1 MQAHESKSISWP
13 LLLLCGLSVSIGWGV
28 RGQFG
33 HEYGAALAGALGGMV
48 VALLSGREDWR
59 RRVHYFAFF
68 GAVGLAFGGGMSY
81 MKSIAYTQSSDSATV
96 LYGFACVFVLGFIWA
111 APGGAGMAIAAF
123 FDREELTKMFVPLT
137 AVFIAWY
144 FQDATRAWY
153 RGVTGG
159 AFRFVTGQAMSALLA
174 VTATLAVA
182 LVRRKYW
189 GRGCAL
195 IVYMGL
201 GWCAGHL
208 LLIELFHLD
217 MNPPRGDSW
226 AGYLGLVGGIL
237 AFCWRYRLGGV
248 GFATL
253 AVGFLGGIG
262 FALGAAIKVAVMAS
276 GFDTNWHSIME
287 QTQGFFIGIAI
298 AVGLGLLLRRAPP
311 ISDSPPVRPWTEVYS
326 VVFVLWLLIYLN
338 FRRSPGEWTKE
349 IATLTP
355 RLYGIPITGDLF
367 PSRGF
372 IGWLDIVY
380 LAIAFA
386 MILLLALH
394 LRRPL
399 PFIPVDWLGKGQLFY
414 LVFLWSVVTINFIDV
429 LPRFTPIRLVTE
441 WVITLN
447 AVVCTILLI
456 YGCFGA
462 RPRVPLRSDAP
473 YLSWIRNVVVFGIL
487 GAVVVCF
494 ASWGAKLAIYG
505 NSPVGKLAHDQIRFG
520 VNNTNT
526 IR

>member
-1 MQAHESKSISWP
+1 
-13 LLLLCGLSVSIGWGV
+13 
-28 RGQFG
+28 
-33 HEYGAALAGALGGMV
+33 MV

-59 RRVHYFAFF
+59 RRVHYFALF

-81 MKSIAYTQSSDSATV
+81 MKTIAYTQSSDPSTV

-111 APGGAGMAIAAF
+111 APGGAGIALAAF
-123 FDREELTKMFVPLT
+123 LDRDELTKMFVPMT

-144 FQDATRAWY
+144 LQSATLPWY
-153 RGVTGG
+153 RGLGRGVS
-159 AFRFVTGQAMSALLA
+159 RFLIGQAMSALLA
-174 VTATLAVA
+174 AAVA
-182 LVRRKYW
+182 LAVGLVKRKYW

-208 LLIELFHLD
+208 LLIELLHLD

-226 AGYLGLVGGIL
+226 AGYLGLAGGIL
-237 AFCWRYRLGGV
+237 VFCWRYRMGGV

-262 FALGAAIKVAVMAS
+262 FALGSAVKVVIMAS

-298 AVGLGLLLRRAPP
+298 AVGLGLLIQRAPQ
-311 ISDSPPVRPWTEVYS
+311 ISDSPPVRPWTEAYC
-326 VVFVLWLLIYLN
+326 VVFVLCLLPYLN
-338 FRRSPGEWTKE
+338 IRRSPGEWTKE

-355 RLYGIPITGDLF
+355 RLYGIPISGDLL

-386 MILLLALH
+386 MIFLLALH

-399 PFIPVDWLGKGQLFY
+399 PFIPADWLGKGQLFY
-414 LVFLWSVVTINFIDV
+414 LVFLWSIVTLNFIDV

-441 WVITLN
+441 WFITLN
-447 AVVCTILLI
+447 AVACTILLI
-456 YGCFGA
+456 YGCFAA
-462 RPRVPLRSDAP
+462 RAGVPAALPDRP
-473 YLSWIRNVVVFGIL
+473 YLPWIRNVVVFGIL
-487 GAVVVCF
+487 GVVIACF
-494 ASWGAKLAIYG
+494 ASWGAKQAIYG
-505 NSPVGKLAHDQIRFG
+505 E
-520 VNNTNT
+520 
-526 IR
+526 